1 MSKEDD
7 NITNNNYIDTNID
20 NGLTGDEVKKRQ
32 LKFGYNE
39 IEEEKRNPIKNIAKK
54 FWGITPWMLEIT
66 MVFSFIIDK
75 DLDGYIIAALLI
87 LNAIIGFTQEERAS
101 KAVDILKQ
109 KLQINAKVLRDS
121 KWEMVPAREL
131 VLGDIVRV
139 RSGDFV
145 PADLKILTGE
155 ELEVDQSALTGESM
169 PVTRKAGEL
178 LYSGSIIRRNEATTI
193 VDKTGKNTYFGKTTE
208 LVQFARPKLHIES
221 IITRIVEYLLLT
233 VVILIGIMFV
243 VTYLRGLSLISLI
256 PLALILIVFAV
267 PVALPA
273 MFTVT
278 MSFGS
283 LEISK
288 KGGLL
293 TRLSAIEDAAS
304 MDILCAD
311 KTGTLTENRLHL
323 TDIIPSNKYSEEDL
337 AKFGYLASQEA
348 NQDPIDM
355 AFINYVKTKN
365 IDIKDN
371 KILKFYPFDPSTRR
385 TEAIIEKNSKRFKVT
400 KGAVNTICQ
409 LCNVSLD
416 ENISEN
422 MKRFA
427 EKGYRTLAV
436 AVLNDMDEKASYEF
450 CGLAFLYDAPRADT
464 PALIEKLKEKG
475 ISVKMLT
482 GDAEPIAREIA
493 RKVGLN
499 DNIVPVSEL
508 KKLRESSPQEATEIA
523 EKSSGFAEIYP
534 EDKYVIVKSLQ
545 ANKHIIGM
553 TGDGINDAP
562 SLKQAEVGIAVSSA
576 TDVAKAAASVVLTNE
591 GLSNIVD
598 VVTTGRSVYQR
609 IVTWVLNKI
618 VKTFEI
624 AVFVSLAFIIFNIY
638 ALSALDVV
646 LFLFLIDFVTISI
659 STDKERGSDNP
670 EKWNISSLVKLSIGL
685 GVCTVSELF
694 LLLFIGK
701 IYFNIF
707 SDIRVLHT
715 FYFTEI
721 LFFGLLTP
729 LILRERNRFWT
740 SKPSNTLLIAIIADI
755 IIVSMMAAFG
765 FGIIHSISPV
775 EILFLFIY
783 GVISV
788 FLVNDSIKILL
799 GRFGLSR

>member
-1 MSKEDD
+1 MSKLDD
-7 NITNNNYIDTNID
+7 NISDNNNLKTDLE

-39 IEEEKRNPIKNIAKK
+39 IEEEKRNTIKNILKK
-54 FWGITPWMLEIT
+54 FWGVTPWMLEIT
-66 MVFSFIIDK
+66 MVFSFIINK
-75 DLDGYIIAALLI
+75 DLDGYIIGALLI

-121 KWEMVPAREL
+121 KWEMVPAKEL
-131 VLGDIVRV
+131 VPGDIVRV
-139 RSGDFV
+139 RAGDFV
-145 PADLKILTGE
+145 PADLRILSGE

-233 VVILIGIMFV
+233 VVVLIGIMFV
-243 VTYLRGLSLISLI
+243 VTYLRGLSLISII

-323 TDIIPSNKYSEEDL
+323 TDIIPSGKYSEEDVS
-337 AKFGYLASQEA
+337 KFGYLASQEA

-355 AFINYVKTKN
+355 AFINYVKNKN

-371 KILKFYPFDPSTRR
+371 KISKFYPFDPSTRR
-385 TEAIIEKNSKRFKVT
+385 TEAIVEKDGKRFKVT

-422 MKRFA
+422 MK
-427 EKGYRTLAV
+427 
-436 AVLNDMDEKASYEF
+436 
-450 CGLAFLYDAPRADT
+450 
-464 PALIEKLKEKG
+464 
-475 ISVKMLT
+475 
-482 GDAEPIAREIA
+482 
-493 RKVGLN
+493 
-499 DNIVPVSEL
+499 
-508 KKLRESSPQEATEIA
+508 
-523 EKSSGFAEIYP
+523 
-534 EDKYVIVKSLQ
+534 
-545 ANKHIIGM
+545 
-553 TGDGINDAP
+553 
-562 SLKQAEVGIAVSSA
+562 
-576 TDVAKAAASVVLTNE
+576 
-591 GLSNIVD
+591 
-598 VVTTGRSVYQR
+598 
-609 IVTWVLNKI
+609 
-618 VKTFEI
+618 
-624 AVFVSLAFIIFNIY
+624 
-638 ALSALDVV
+638 
-646 LFLFLIDFVTISI
+646 
-659 STDKERGSDNP
+659 
-670 EKWNISSLVKLSIGL
+670 
-685 GVCTVSELF
+685 
-694 LLLFIGK
+694 
-701 IYFNIF
+701 
-707 SDIRVLHT
+707 
-715 FYFTEI
+715 
-721 LFFGLLTP
+721 
-729 LILRERNRFWT
+729 
-740 SKPSNTLLIAIIADI
+740 
-755 IIVSMMAAFG
+755 
-765 FGIIHSISPV
+765 
-775 EILFLFIY
+775 
-783 GVISV
+783 
-788 FLVNDSIKILL
+788 
-799 GRFGLSR
+799 

>member
-1 MSKEDD
+1 
-7 NITNNNYIDTNID
+7 
-20 NGLTGDEVKKRQ
+20 
-32 LKFGYNE
+32 
-39 IEEEKRNPIKNIAKK
+39 
-54 FWGITPWMLEIT
+54 
-66 MVFSFIIDK
+66 
-75 DLDGYIIAALLI
+75 
-87 LNAIIGFTQEERAS
+87 
-101 KAVDILKQ
+101 
-109 KLQINAKVLRDS
+109 
-121 KWEMVPAREL
+121 MVPAREL

>member
-1 MSKEDD
+1 MSKLDD
-7 NITNNNYIDTNID
+7 NISDNNNLKTDLE

-39 IEEEKRNPIKNIAKK
+39 IEEEKRNTIKNILKK
-54 FWGITPWMLEIT
+54 FWGVTPWMLEIT
-66 MVFSFIIDK
+66 MVFSFIINK
-75 DLDGYIIAALLI
+75 DLDGYIIGALLI

-121 KWEMVPAREL
+121 KWEMVPAKEL
-131 VLGDIVRV
+131 VPGDIVRV
-139 RSGDFV
+139 RAGDFV
-145 PADLKILTGE
+145 PADLRILSGE

-233 VVILIGIMFV
+233 VVVLIGIMFV
-243 VTYLRGLSLISLI
+243 VTYLRGLSLISII

-323 TDIIPSNKYSEEDL
+323 TDIIPSGKYSEEDVS
-337 AKFGYLASQEA
+337 KFGYLASQEA

-355 AFINYVKTKN
+355 AFINYVKNKN

-371 KILKFYPFDPSTRR
+371 KISKFYPFDPSTRR
-385 TEAIIEKNSKRFKVT
+385 TEAIVEKDGKRFKVT

-422 MKRFA
+422 MKKFA

-436 AVLNDMDEKASYEF
+436 AVSNDVDEKAPYEF
-450 CGLAFLYDAPRADT
+450 CGLTFLYDAPRSDT

-493 RKVGLN
+493 RKVGLS

-562 SLKQAEVGIAVSSA
+562 SLKQAEVGIAVNSA

-659 STDKERGSDNP
+659 STDYERGSENP

-729 LILRERNRFWT
+729 LILRERNRFWK
-740 SKPSNTLLIAIIADI
+740 SKPSKTLLIAIIADI
-755 IIVSMMAAFG
+755 IIVFILAAFG
-765 FGIIHSISPV
+765 FGIIHAISPV
-775 EILFLFIY
+775 EILFLLIY
-783 GVISV
+783 GIICV

-799 GRFGLSR
+799 GKLGLSR

>member
-1 MSKEDD
+1 MSIID
-7 NITNNNYIDTNID
+7 NNNTDNNNLKTDIN
-20 NGLTGDEVKKRQ
+20 NGLTYDEVKKRQ

-39 IEEEKRNPIKNIAKK
+39 IEEQKRNPIKNIAKK
-54 FWGITPWMLEIT
+54 FWGVTPWMLEIT
-66 MVFSFIIDK
+66 MVFSFIIGK

-109 KLQINAKVLRDS
+109 KLQINAKVLRAG

-131 VLGDIVRV
+131 VPGDIVRI
-139 RSGDFV
+139 RAGDFV
-145 PADLKILTGE
+145 PADLKILTSE

-169 PVTRKAGEL
+169 PVNRKAGEL

-208 LVQFARPKLHIES
+208 LVQFAKPKLHIES

-243 VTYLRGLSLISLI
+243 VTYLRGLSLISII
-256 PLALILIVFAV
+256 PLSLILIVFAV

-323 TDIIPSNKYSEEDL
+323 TDVIPSCKYSEENL
-337 AKFGYLASQEA
+337 SIFGFLASQEA

-355 AFINYVKTKN
+355 AFINYIKTKN
-365 IDIKDN
+365 IDIKDY
-371 KILKFYPFDPSTRR
+371 KIVKFYPFDPSTRR
-385 TEAIIEKNSKRFKVT
+385 TEAIVEKSGKRFRAT
-400 KGAVNTICQ
+400 KGAVNTICK

-416 ENISEN
+416 ENLSEN
-422 MKRFA
+422 MKKFA

-436 AVLNDMDEKASYEF
+436 AVSNDVDEKMPYEF

-464 PALIEKLKEKG
+464 PTLIEKLKEKG

-493 RKVGLN
+493 RKVGLS

-624 AVFVSLAFIIFNIY
+624 AIFVTLAFIIFNIY

-659 STDKERGSDNP
+659 STDNERGSDNP

-685 GVCTVSELF
+685 GICTVSELF

-729 LILRERNRFWT
+729 IILRERNRFWK
-740 SKPSNTLLIAIIADI
+740 SKPSKTLLIAIIADI
-755 IIVSMMAAFG
+755 IIVSILAALG
-765 FGIIHSISPV
+765 FGIIHTISPL
-775 EILFLFIY
+775 EILFLLLY

-788 FLVNDSIKILL
+788 FLVNDSVKILL
-799 GRFGLSR
+799 GRFGLTR

>member
-1 MSKEDD
+1 MSKLDD
-7 NITNNNYIDTNID
+7 NISDNNNLKTDLE

-39 IEEEKRNPIKNIAKK
+39 IEEEKRNTIKNILKK
-54 FWGITPWMLEIT
+54 FWGVTPWMLEIT
-66 MVFSFIIDK
+66 MVFSFIINK
-75 DLDGYIIAALLI
+75 DLDGYIIGALLI

-121 KWEMVPAREL
+121 KWEMVPAKEL
-131 VLGDIVRV
+131 VPGDIVRV
-139 RSGDFV
+139 RAGDFV
-145 PADLKILTGE
+145 PADLRILSGE

-233 VVILIGIMFV
+233 VVVLIGIMFV
-243 VTYLRGLSLISLI
+243 VTYLRGLSLISII

-323 TDIIPSNKYSEEDL
+323 TDIIPSGKYSEEDVS
-337 AKFGYLASQEA
+337 KFGYLASQEA

-355 AFINYVKTKN
+355 AFINYVKNKN

-371 KILKFYPFDPSTRR
+371 KISKFYPFDPSTRR
-385 TEAIIEKNSKRFKVT
+385 TEAIVEKDGKRFKVT

-436 AVLNDMDEKASYEF
+436 AVSNDVDEKAPYEF
-450 CGLAFLYDAPRADT
+450 CGLTFLYDAPRSDT

-493 RKVGLN
+493 RKVGLS

-562 SLKQAEVGIAVSSA
+562 SLKQAEVGIAVNSA

-659 STDKERGSDNP
+659 STDYERGSENP

-729 LILRERNRFWT
+729 LILRERNRFWK
-740 SKPSNTLLIAIIADI
+740 SKPSKTLLIAIIVDI
-755 IIVSMMAAFG
+755 IIVFILAAFG
-765 FGIIHSISPV
+765 FGIIHAISPV
-775 EILFLFIY
+775 EILFLLIY
-783 GVISV
+783 GIICV

-799 GRFGLSR
+799 G

>member
-1 MSKEDD
+1 MSKLDD
-7 NITNNNYIDTNID
+7 NISDNNNLKTDLE

-39 IEEEKRNPIKNIAKK
+39 IEEEKRNTIKNILKK
-54 FWGITPWMLEIT
+54 FWGVTPWMLEIT

-75 DLDGYIIAALLI
+75 DLDGYIIGALLI

-121 KWEMVPAREL
+121 KWEMVPAKEL
-131 VLGDIVRV
+131 VPGDIVRV
-139 RSGDFV
+139 RAGDFV
-145 PADLKILTGE
+145 PADLRILSGE

-233 VVILIGIMFV
+233 VVVLIGIMFV
-243 VTYLRGLSLISLI
+243 VTYLRGLSLISII

-323 TDIIPSNKYSEEDL
+323 TDIIPSGKYSEEDVS
-337 AKFGYLASQEA
+337 KFGYLASQEA

-355 AFINYVKTKN
+355 AFINYVKNKN

-371 KILKFYPFDPSTRR
+371 KISKFYPFDPSTRR
-385 TEAIIEKNSKRFKVT
+385 TEAIVEKDGKRFKVT

-422 MKRFA
+422 MKKFA

-436 AVLNDMDEKASYEF
+436 AVSNDVDEKAPYEF
-450 CGLAFLYDAPRADT
+450 CGLTFLYDAPRSDT

-493 RKVGLN
+493 RKVGLS

-562 SLKQAEVGIAVSSA
+562 SLKQAEVGIAVNSA

-659 STDKERGSDNP
+659 STDYERGSENP

-729 LILRERNRFWT
+729 LILRERNRFWK
-740 SKPSNTLLIAIIADI
+740 SKPSKTLLIAIIADI
-755 IIVSMMAAFG
+755 IIVFILAAFG
-765 FGIIHSISPV
+765 FGIIHAISPV
-775 EILFLFIY
+775 EILFLLIY
-783 GVISV
+783 GIICV

-799 GRFGLSR
+799 GKLGLSR